1 MDANTQLCEKL
12 ATLQHLLMRRRF
24 GAGRNAGPLA
34 DTTRG
39 QGRILA
45 LLKVKDGVSTKD
57 MSNVLGIRTSSLNE
71 ALSKLE
77 AKGCIVREQSEEDKR
92 VMVVKL
98 TEKGRSVEQPSF
110 EGRAAGVFDCLS
122 DEEKA
127 AFGAYLDRIIAQ
139 VELQMGEQAEG
150 GFEDMR
156 RQHEE
161 AFKRF
166 FGEDGPFGDGEGF
179 PPFGGFG
186 AAARCGGFGGFGR
199 DGRGGCE
206 GRTDARRDAGSR

>member
-1 MDANTQLCEKL
+1 MDASAQLYEKL

-77 AKGCIVREQSEEDKR
+77 AKGYVVREQSEEDKR

-127 AFGAYLDRIIAQ
+127 TFGAYLDRIIAQ
-139 VELQMGEQAEG
+139 VELQMEDQAEG
-150 GFEDMR
+150 GFEDML

-161 AFKRF
+161 TFKRF
-166 FGEDGPFGDGEGF
+166 FGEDGPFGGEGF

-186 AAARCGGFGGFGR
+186 AARYGGFGR
-199 DGRGGCE
+199 DGRDGDGSD
-206 GRTDARRDAGSR
+206 GRTGDRRDAGGR